1 MVGAGAGNAGGGG
14 GSFDP
19 SMLSG
24 YATQQ
29 WTAENYLSID
39 FFNRLFTAH
48 GTGDTV
54 VKANDMES
62 TITSI
67 EAMFGFWTEEY
78 ISALGR
84 GSGGGGGGSSIS
96 PIDESTITAETTFNR
111 GDALA
116 INGTVYVWK

>member
-54 VKANDMES
+54 VHANDMES

-78 ISALGR
+78 ISAR
-84 GSGGGGGGSSIS
+84 ETIS
-96 PIDESTITAETTFNR
+96 PSDATIPPLPSAILPLKSTIWVSRRSMSMAPCSTP
-111 GDALA
+111 
-116 INGTVYVWK
+116 V

>member
-1 MVGAGAGNAGGGG
+1 MVGANAGNAGGGG

-48 GTGDTV
+48 GTGDTL

-67 EAMFGFWTEEY
+67 A
-78 ISALGR
+78 
-84 GSGGGGGGSSIS
+84 
-96 PIDESTITAETTFNR
+96 TTVVTSLR
-111 GDALA
+111 QS
-116 INGTVYVWK
+116 